1 MSAVYVVGS
10 ANFDRFLYVERFV
23 AAGETISST
32 KLEEACGG
40 KGLNQAVA
48 AARAGAQTWMVGN
61 LGNDGAGDTIRAAIS
76 EEENLHPDFLSTDAK
91 RPTGQ
96 AMIQINAEGNN
107 AIVLIA
113 GANGTVTKENIDS
126 AFNNASCGGTPAG
139 GTSAGGVSEGDV
151 VVCQREIPD
160 EMTRYALLRAKE
172 KNAFTILN
180 LAPGT
185 SDQTLVENVDLLIVN
200 ETEGAMLLG
209 SDETEPEF
217 IARKLQQQTG
227 TDTILTYGDKGAFV
241 ATSTEQFHVP
251 AIKCDVVDTTGA
263 GDAFVGATAALIAEK
278 KDLTTATRFGI
289 AAATAACGSKGAQSY
304 PQRRPDFQKLAK

>member
-61 LGNDGAGDTIRAAIS
+61 LGSDGAGDTIRAAIS
-76 EEENLHPDFLSTDAK
+76 EEENLHPDFLSTDPK

-126 AFNNASCGGTPAG
+126 AFNNASLGGA
-139 GTSAGGVSEGDV
+139 SAGGVSAGDV

-185 SDQTLVENVDLLIVN
+185 SDQTLVEDVDLLIVN

-209 SDETEPEF
+209 TDETEPEF

>member
-10 ANFDRFLYVERFV
+10 ANFDRFLYVDRFV
-23 AAGETISST
+23 VAGETISST
-32 KLEEACGG
+32 QLEEACGG

-61 LGNDGAGDTIRAAIS
+61 LGGDAAGDTIRAAITQ
-76 EEENLHPDFLSTDAK
+76 EENLHQDFLNTDAV

-96 AMIQINAEGNN
+96 AMIQINAEGDN
-107 AIVLIA
+107 AIVLITGSNA
-113 GANGTVTKENIDS
+113 TITADHIDT
-126 AFNNASCGGTPAG
+126 ALQNVAA
-139 GTSAGGVSEGDV
+139 GDV

-160 EMTRYALLRAKE
+160 EMTKHALKHAKA
-172 KNAFTILN
+172 KGAFTILN

-185 SDQTLVENVDLLIVN
+185 ADRSLLPDVDLLIVN
-200 ETEGAMLLG
+200 ETEAATLLG
-209 SDETEPEF
+209 LEQTPADPQDLP
-217 IARKLQQQTG
+217 ARILEQTG

>member
-61 LGNDGAGDTIRAAIS
+61 LGSDGAGDTIRAAIS

-126 AFNNASCGGTPAG
+126 AFNNVSLGGA
-139 GTSAGGVSEGDV
+139 SAGGVSGGDV

-160 EMTRYALLRAKE
+160 EMTKHALRQAKE

-180 LAPGT
+180 LAPST
-185 SDQTLVENVDLLIVN
+185 SDQTLVEDVDLLIVN

-209 SDETEPEF
+209 TDETEPEF

>member
-10 ANFDRFLYVERFV
+10 ANFDRFLYVDRFV
-23 AAGETISST
+23 VAGETISST
-32 KLEEACGG
+32 QLEEACGG

-48 AARAGAQTWMVGN
+48 AARAGAPTWMVGN
-61 LGNDGAGDTIRAAIS
+61 LGGDGAGDTIRAAIAQ
-76 EEENLHPDFLSTDAK
+76 EENLHQDYLFTDAE

-96 AMIQINAEGNN
+96 AMIQINAEGDN

-113 GANGTVTKENIDS
+113 GSNATITADYIDKTLQNV
-126 AFNNASCGGTPAG
+126 AA
-139 GTSAGGVSEGDV
+139 GDV

-160 EMTRYALLRAKE
+160 EMTRHALKQAKA
-172 KNAFTILN
+172 KGAFTILN

-185 SDQTLVENVDLLIVN
+185 ADRSLLPDVDLLIVN
-200 ETEGAMLLG
+200 ETEAATLLG
-209 SDETEPEF
+209 LEQTPADPQDLP
-217 IARKLQQQTG
+217 ARILDQTG
-227 TDTILTYGDKGAFV
+227 TDTILTYGEKGAFV

>member
-10 ANFDRFLYVERFV
+10 ANFDRFLYVDRFV
-23 AAGETISST
+23 VAGETISST
-32 KLEEACGG
+32 QLEEACGG

-48 AARAGAQTWMVGN
+48 AARAGAPTWMVGN
-61 LGNDGAGDTIRAAIS
+61 LGGDAAGDTIRAAITQ
-76 EEENLHPDFLSTDAK
+76 EENLHQDFLHTDAV

-96 AMIQINAEGNN
+96 AMIQINTEGDN

-113 GANGTVTKENIDS
+113 GSNATITADHIDT
-126 AFNNASCGGTPAG
+126 ALTN
-139 GTSAGGVSEGDV
+139 VDEGDV

-160 EMTRYALLRAKE
+160 EMTRHALKQAKA
-172 KNAFTILN
+172 KGAFTILN

-185 SDQTLVENVDLLIVN
+185 ADRSLLPDVDLLIVN
-200 ETEGAMLLG
+200 ETEAATLLG
-209 SDETEPEF
+209 LEQTPTDPQNLPTR
-217 IARKLQQQTG
+217 ILDQTG

-241 ATSTEQFHVP
+241 ATSEERFHIP
-251 AIKCDVVDTTGA
+251 AISCGVVDTTGA

-278 KDLTTATRFGI
+278 EDLKTATRFGI

-304 PQRRPDFQKLAK
+304 PQRRPDFEETAKD

>member
-61 LGNDGAGDTIRAAIS
+61 LGDDGAGETIRRAIDQ
-76 EEENLHPDFLSTDAK
+76 ENNLHQDFLATDVHT
-91 RPTGQ
+91 PTGQ

-113 GANGTVTKENIDS
+113 GANGAVTKESIDS
-126 AFNNASCGGTPAG
+126 SFNNASLGGACLG
-139 GTSAGGVSEGDV
+139 GASAGGVSAGDV

-209 SDETEPEF
+209 TDETEPEF

>member
-10 ANFDRFLYVERFV
+10 ANFDRFLYVDRFV
-23 AAGETISST
+23 VAGETISST
-32 KLEEACGG
+32 QLEEACGG
-40 KGLNQAVA
+40 KGLNQAVV

-61 LGNDGAGDTIRAAIS
+61 LGGDAAGDTIRAAITQ
-76 EEENLHPDFLSTDAK
+76 EENLHQDFLNTDAV

-96 AMIQINAEGNN
+96 AMIQINAEGDN
-107 AIVLIA
+107 AIVLITGSNA
-113 GANGTVTKENIDS
+113 TITADHIDT
-126 AFNNASCGGTPAG
+126 ALQNVAA
-139 GTSAGGVSEGDV
+139 GDV

-160 EMTRYALLRAKE
+160 EMTKHALKHAKA
-172 KNAFTILN
+172 KGAFTILN

-185 SDQTLVENVDLLIVN
+185 ADRSLLPDVDLLIVN
-200 ETEGAMLLG
+200 ETEAATLLG
-209 SDETEPEF
+209 LEQTPADPQDLP
-217 IARKLQQQTG
+217 ARILEQTG

>member
-10 ANFDRFLYVERFV
+10 ANFDRFLYVDRFV
-23 AAGETISST
+23 VAGETISST
-32 KLEEACGG
+32 QLEEACGG

-48 AARAGAQTWMVGN
+48 AARAGAPTWMVGN
-61 LGNDGAGDTIRAAIS
+61 LGGDGAGDTIRAAIAQ
-76 EEENLHPDFLSTDAK
+76 EENLHQDYLFTDAE

-96 AMIQINAEGNN
+96 TMIQINAEGDN

-113 GANGTVTKENIDS
+113 GSHATITADYIDKTLQNV
-126 AFNNASCGGTPAG
+126 AA
-139 GTSAGGVSEGDV
+139 GDV

-160 EMTRYALLRAKE
+160 EMTKHALKQAKA
-172 KNAFTILN
+172 KGAFTILN
-180 LAPGT
+180 LAPAT
-185 SDQTLVENVDLLIVN
+185 ADRSLLPDVDLLIVN
-200 ETEGAMLLG
+200 ETEAATLLG
-209 SDETEPEF
+209 LEQTPADPQDLP
-217 IARKLQQQTG
+217 ARILDQTG

-278 KDLTTATRFGI
+278 KDLTTATLFGI

-304 PQRRPDFQKLAK
+304 PQRRPDFQKIAK

>member
-61 LGNDGAGDTIRAAIS
+61 LGSDGAGDTIRAAIS

-126 AFNNASCGGTPAG
+126 AFNNASLGGA
-139 GTSAGGVSEGDV
+139 SAGDVSAGDV

-209 SDETEPEF
+209 TDETEPEF

>member
-61 LGNDGAGDTIRAAIS
+61 LGSDGAGDTIRAAIS
-76 EEENLHPDFLSTDAK
+76 GEENLHPDFLSTDAK

-126 AFNNASCGGTPAG
+126 AFNNASLGGA
-139 GTSAGGVSEGDV
+139 SAGGVSAGDV

-160 EMTRYALLRAKE
+160 EMTRYALLHAKE

-209 SDETEPEF
+209 TDETEPEF

>member
-139 GTSAGGVSEGDV
+139 GTSAGGVSAGDV

-241 ATSTEQFHVP
+241 ATSTERFHVP

>member
-48 AARAGAQTWMVGN
+48 AARTGAQTWMVGN
-61 LGNDGAGDTIRAAIS
+61 LGSDGAGDTIRAAIS

-113 GANGTVTKENIDS
+113 GANGTVTKESIDS
-126 AFNNASCGGTPAG
+126 AFNNVSLGGA
-139 GTSAGGVSEGDV
+139 SAGGVSEGDV

-185 SDQTLVENVDLLIVN
+185 SDQTLVEDVDLLIVN

-209 SDETEPEF
+209 TDETEPEF

-304 PQRRPDFQKLAK
+304 PQRRPDFQKIAK

>member
-61 LGNDGAGDTIRAAIS
+61 LGSDGAGDTIRAAIS

-126 AFNNASCGGTPAG
+126 AFNNASLGGA
-139 GTSAGGVSEGDV
+139 SAGGVSAGDV

-160 EMTRYALLRAKE
+160 EMTRYALLHAKE

-209 SDETEPEF
+209 TDETEPEF

>member
-61 LGNDGAGDTIRAAIS
+61 LGSDGAGDTIRAAIS

-113 GANGTVTKENIDS
+113 GANGTVTKESIDS
-126 AFNNASCGGTPAG
+126 AFNNVSLGGA
-139 GTSAGGVSEGDV
+139 SAGGVSEGDV
-151 VVCQREIPD
+151 IVCQREIPD

-209 SDETEPEF
+209 TDETEPEF

>member
-61 LGNDGAGDTIRAAIS
+61 LGSDGAGDTIRAAIS
-76 EEENLHPDFLSTDAK
+76 GEENLHPDFLTEDADH
-91 RPTGQ
+91 PTGQ

-113 GANGTVTKENIDS
+113 GANGTVTKESIDS
-126 AFNNASCGGTPAG
+126 AFNNASLGGAP
-139 GTSAGGVSEGDV
+139 AGGVSEGDV

-209 SDETEPEF
+209 TDETEPEF

-227 TDTILTYGDKGAFV
+227 IDTILTYGDKGAFV
-241 ATSTEQFHVP
+241 ANSTEQFHVP

-304 PQRRPDFQKLAK
+304 PQRRPDFEETAKD

>member
-61 LGNDGAGDTIRAAIS
+61 LGSDGAGDTIRAAIS
-76 EEENLHPDFLSTDAK
+76 EEENLHPDYLSTDAK

-126 AFNNASCGGTPAG
+126 AFNNASLGGA
-139 GTSAGGVSEGDV
+139 SAGDV

-209 SDETEPEF
+209 TDETEPEF

>member
-61 LGNDGAGDTIRAAIS
+61 LGSDGAGDTIRAAIS

-113 GANGTVTKENIDS
+113 GANGTVTKESIDS
-126 AFNNASCGGTPAG
+126 SFNNASLGGA
-139 GTSAGGVSEGDV
+139 SAGGVSEGDV

-209 SDETEPEF
+209 TDETEPEF

>member
-61 LGNDGAGDTIRAAIS
+61 LGSDGAGDTIRAAIS

-126 AFNNASCGGTPAG
+126 AFNNASLGGA
-139 GTSAGGVSEGDV
+139 SAGGVSAGDV

-209 SDETEPEF
+209 TDETEPEF